1 MLHVSLQSVKY
12 LTSFLFLLEK
22 NEKKNAWQKKKK
34 GPDPKVLR
42 GRQCRCIPFIVLIY
56 HFNMEG

>member
-22 NEKKNAWQKKKK
+22 NEKKMLGKKKK

>member
-34 GPDPKVLR
+34 ALTLK
-42 GRQCRCIPFIVLIY
+42 C
-56 HFNMEG
+56 